1 MACDAGEAEIL
12 DGLGLIAA
20 ARIVVRQIREVI
32 VQGRGI
38 EELDGAPHI
47 LMQLLA
53 ALLEDRVVGDL
64 LRERVL
70 EDILDVGDRRL
81 LVDELA
87 KLEVGEET
95 LELLVRVSGDGPGE
109 TEDELPAEDGK
120 SLQERLLVVAQPVDT
135 RGEDGL
141 HGRRNAQRRKRLDQ
155 LDRPLRSLQGAFVE
169 QRLNRLLHEERGAS
183 GGLDD
188 ELLERQQAVGLS
200 KHGRQHLIGIVMA
213 ESVKPQRLRVG
224 LVTPTKLIL
233 RPEVDQQQQPRI
245 GHLLDQQIEE
255 RLALVVQPMQILD
268 DQHQG
273 LSRGLGQQNANHSVE
288 RARPPELRIHGGQT
302 QLVVLDLK
310 ERVEIGER
318 GLER

>member
-1 MACDAGEAEIL
+1 
-12 DGLGLIAA
+12 
-20 ARIVVRQIREVI
+20 
-32 VQGRGI
+32 
-38 EELDGAPHI
+38 
-47 LMQLLA
+47 MQLLA

-70 EDILDVGDRRL
+70 EDILDIRDRRL
-81 LVDELA
+81 LVDEFA
-87 KLEVGEET
+87 KLEIGEEAF
-95 LELLVRVSGDGPGE
+95 ELLFRMSGDAPCE

-141 HGRRNAQRRKRLDQ
+141 HGRRNAQRRERLDQ

-169 QRLNRLLHEERGAS
+169 QRLNRLLHEERRAS

-200 KHGRQHLIGIVMA
+200 KHRRQHLIGIVMA

-224 LVTPTKLIL
+224 LVAPTKLIL
-233 RPEVDQQQQPRI
+233 RPEVDQQQEPRI

-255 RLALVVQPMQILD
+255 RLALVVQPMQILN

-273 LSRGLGQQNANHSVE
+273 LARGFGQQRREPQPRTCAT
-288 RARPPELRIHGGQT
+288 A
-302 QLVVLDLK
+302 
-310 ERVEIGER
+310 
-318 GLER
+318 